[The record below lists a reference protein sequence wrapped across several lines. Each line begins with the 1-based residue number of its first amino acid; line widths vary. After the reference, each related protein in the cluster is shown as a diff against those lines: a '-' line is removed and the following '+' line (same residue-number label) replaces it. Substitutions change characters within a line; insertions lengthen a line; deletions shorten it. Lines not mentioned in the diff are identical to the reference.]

1 MEFNKRNRFTFED
14 DLLGEQAVNKFL
26 VDFLYEKFKENGY
39 IIDFEV
45 SRELNKQHAGSDTIL
60 TIKDGKQ
67 IVIDEKAA
75 IHYAKTNLKEKAMP
89 TFAFEVSYMHNG
101 QLKEGWLTNSKYSAT
116 QRYLLCW
123 LWVQVG
129 TNKSRLKYDDIVQI
143 EAMFFEKSDIQ
154 KYIMDV
160 VTSDTN
166 IEKFLSFASTKR
178 EALEQRIL
186 REALN
191 SANESIGSKEYPKWY
206 LTGEN
211 ILSEQPLNILLYRNQ
226 LEKLAKSHW
235 LVTRKRLIR
244 LDKII

>member
-1 MEFNKRNRFTFED
+1 MEFNKRNRFNFED

-166 IEKFLSFASTKR
+166 VEKFLSFASAKR

-211 ILSEQPLNILLYRNQ
+211 ILSEQPLNILLYKNQ

-244 LDKII
+244 LDIII

>member
-1 MEFNKRNRFTFED
+1 MEFNKRNRFNFED

-45 SRELNKQHAGSDTIL
+45 SRALNKQHAGSDTVL

-101 QLKEGWLTNSKYSAT
+101 QLKEGWLTNTKYSAT

-129 TNKSRLKYDDIVQI
+129 TNTRRLKYDDIVQI

-154 KYIMDV
+154 NYIMDV

-166 IEKFLSFASTKR
+166 VEKFLSFASAKR

-211 ILSEQPLNILLYRNQ
+211 ILSEQPLNILLYKNQ

-235 LVTRKRLIR
+235 SVTRKRLIR

>member
-1 MEFNKRNRFTFED
+1 MEFNKRNRFNFED

-26 VDFLYEKFKENGY
+26 VDFLYERFKENGY

-60 TIKDGKQ
+60 TIKGGKQ

-101 QLKEGWLTNSKYSAT
+101 QLKEGWLTNTKYSAT

-143 EAMFFEKSDIQ
+143 EAMFFEKTDIQ
-154 KYIMDV
+154 EYIINIVTAGTDV
-160 VTSDTN
+160 
-166 IEKFLSFASTKR
+166 EKFHSLATAKR
-178 EALEQRIL
+178 ESLEKQILHGALD
-186 REALN
+186 
-191 SANESIGSKEYPKWY
+191 SVNESIGFKGYPKWY
-206 LTGEN
+206 LTGRN
-211 ILSEQPLNILLYRNQ
+211 ILSEQPLNIILYRDQ
-226 LEKLAKSHW
+226 LEDLAKSHW
-235 LVTRKRLIR
+235 LVTRKRLLR
-244 LDKII
+244 LDKK

>member
-1 MEFNKRNRFTFED
+1 MEFNKRNRFNFED
-14 DLLGEQAVNKFL
+14 DLLGEKAVNKFL

-60 TIKDGKQ
+60 TLKDGKKL
-67 IVIDEKAA
+67 VIDEKAA

-101 QLKEGWLTNSKYSAT
+101 QLKEGWLTNTKYSAT

-143 EAMFFEKSDIQ
+143 EAMSFEKTDIQ
-154 KYIMDV
+154 EHIIKIVTAGTDV
-160 VTSDTN
+160 
-166 IEKFLSFASTKR
+166 EKFHSLATAKR
-178 EALEQRIL
+178 ESLEKQILHGALD
-186 REALN
+186 
-191 SANESIGSKEYPKWY
+191 SVNESIGFNEYPKWY
-206 LTGEN
+206 LTGRN
-211 ILSEQPLNILLYRNQ
+211 ILSEQPLNIILYRNQ
-226 LEKLAKSHW
+226 LEDLAKSHW
-235 LVTRKRLIR
+235 LVTRKSLLR
-244 LDKII
+244 LDKK

>member
-1 MEFNKRNRFTFED
+1 MEFNKRNRFNFED
-14 DLLGEQAVNKFL
+14 DLLGEKAVNKFL

-60 TIKDGKQ
+60 TLKDGKKL
-67 IVIDEKAA
+67 VIDEKAA

-101 QLKEGWLTNSKYSAT
+101 QLKEGWLTNTKYSAT

-143 EAMFFEKSDIQ
+143 EAMFFEKTDIQ
-154 KYIMDV
+154 EHIINIVTAGTDV
-160 VTSDTN
+160 
-166 IEKFLSFASTKR
+166 EKFHFLATAKKESLEKQILHG
-178 EALEQRIL
+178 ALD
-186 REALN
+186 
-191 SANESIGSKEYPKWY
+191 SVNESIGFNEYPKWY
-206 LTGEN
+206 LTGRN
-211 ILSEQPLNILLYRNQ
+211 ILSEQPLNIILYRNQ
-226 LEKLAKSHW
+226 LEDLAKSHW
-235 LVTRKRLIR
+235 LVTRKSLLR
-244 LDKII
+244 LDKK